1 MTLKRYLV
9 LLGVAVFQAVGDT
22 FLSRGMKEVGEIS
35 LRHPQQLILSLAN
48 PWVTGGILLLL
59 CFMASYLASLSWAD
73 LTYIL
78 PASAISYILLALLA
92 KFMLHEQISVA
103 RWAGIG
109 LIVAGVGFV
118 AGGSHRTE
126 HPEPGSS
133 EVPVFSPSV
142 PSPEEDA

>member
-1 MTLKRYLV
+1 MTVKRYLV

-35 LRHPQQLILSLAN
+35 LRHPQQLILALAN

-78 PASAISYILLALLA
+78 PASAVSYILLALLA
-92 KFMLHEQISVA
+92 KYMLQEQISVA

-118 AGGSHRTE
+118 AGGSHRTD
-126 HPEPGSS
+126 H
-133 EVPVFSPSV
+133 
-142 PSPEEDA
+142 PEEDSPELPVLAVAVPDSEKDA